1 MGQVVKY
8 VVGLCPWAG
17 KIIKQPWPGWLEIL
31 LRVQQLGLVACLII
45 LSLTF
50 SGESWEAQD
59 GATGNFG
66 LMELSLQLLGGSHS
80 PATPVGVQEEDAV
93 FIEPAAGG
101 QDLPSPEPELQPA
114 VPELPVE
121 DNPGVSPHETAMPTN
136 GPRLESGTPYLRSV
150 PGAGKRVAITF
161 DDGPF
166 PEWTE
171 RYLRVLEV
179 TQTPATFFMVGK
191 QAAGHPELVKVVLA
205 GGHEVASHSWRHAN
219 LSKVSV
225 ADAEADLRRAATGLE
240 QITGEPVKY
249 FRPPYGAL
257 SPNLLDAT
265 KKTGAQTVNWS
276 VDPHDWSNPGP
287 QVIVQR
293 VMASVHEGSIILL
306 HEAHPG
312 TLTALPILIKKLR
325 YQGYELVTVSDLIAS
340 SER

>member
-8 VVGLCPWAG
+8 VVGLCPRAE

-50 SGESWEAQD
+50 SGESWEPR
-59 GATGNFG
+59 GATGNVG
-66 LMELSLQLLGGSHS
+66 LIELSLQLLEGSHS
-80 PATPVGVQEEDAV
+80 PATPVGDQEENVV
-93 FIEPAAGG
+93 FIEPAPGG
-101 QDLPSPEPELQPA
+101 QDWPSPQPEMRPA
-114 VPELPVE
+114 VPELPVQ

-136 GPRLESGTPYLRSV
+136 GPRLKLGTPYLRSV

-171 RYLRVLEV
+171 RYLKVLEV
-179 TQTPATFFMVGK
+179 TQTPATFFMIAK
-191 QAAGHPELVKVVLA
+191 QAAGHPELVKAVLA

-219 LSKVSV
+219 LSKVSA
-225 ADAEADLRRAATGLE
+225 ADAEADLRRAATSLE

-257 SPNLLDAT
+257 SPNLLEAAE
-265 KKTGAQTVNWS
+265 KTGVQTVNWS
-276 VDPHDWSNPGP
+276 VDPRDWSNPGP
-287 QVIVQR
+287 KVIVQR
-293 VMASVHEGSIILL
+293 IMDTVHEGSIILL
-306 HEAHPG
+306 HEAHAG
-312 TLTALPILIKKLR
+312 TLTALPILIKNLR
-325 YQGYELVTVSDLIAS
+325 DQGYELVTVSDLIAS